1 MKAKRLVL
9 AGVGLAA
16 ILGGTAVVL
25 DQMAAGPP
33 GPSAGSTVQ
42 RPDAT
47 PGGPASAKAGE
58 PAAGTGTGTGTAT
71 GGGAGAATGGSPDG
85 SSPAPVGREVLPP
98 VSETPTGLPV
108 PSPPAALIRMP
119 LPATAS
125 AQGKIVDGFPSDVL
139 PFPDGTVVVS
149 TGVSSADGALQVAA
163 DAIVA
168 SSQDSVVGH
177 FQQILGPLK
186 FWSEPVRAAEG
197 QRAVR
202 FSRGNDSVTL
212 STATTGTGSTRFM
225 LLGNLHAAAGE

>member
-1 MKAKRLVL
+1 VKAKRFVIV
-9 AGVGLAA
+9 GVGVAA
-16 ILGGTAVVL
+16 ILGGTAVML
-25 DQMAAGPP
+25 DQMAAGPS
-33 GPSAGSTVQ
+33 GPSAGSAV
-42 RPDAT
+42 P
-47 PGGPASAKAGE
+47 GPASSGTPTTQASTDAGKTDA
-58 PAAGTGTGTGTAT
+58 PTGTGA
-71 GGGAGAATGGSPDG
+71 GAGAGTPTGGSADG
-85 SSPAPVGREVLPP
+85 STPAPAGREVLPP

-108 PSPPAALIRMP
+108 PTPPAPLIRMP

-139 PFPDGTVVVS
+139 SFPDGTVVVS

-186 FWSEPVRAAEG
+186 FWSEPVQAAEG
-197 QRAVR
+197 QRAIR

-212 STATTGTGSTRFM
+212 TTSTTGTGSTRFM
-225 LLGNLHAAAGE
+225 LLGNLHTAAGG